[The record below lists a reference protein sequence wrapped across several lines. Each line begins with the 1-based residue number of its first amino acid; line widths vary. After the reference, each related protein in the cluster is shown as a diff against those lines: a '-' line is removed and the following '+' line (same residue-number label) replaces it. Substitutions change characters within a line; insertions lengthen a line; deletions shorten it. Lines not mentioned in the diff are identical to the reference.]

1 MKSELEAIVEE
12 LKRLRDEGVEHV
24 NVSKETVQLLKKS
37 VSENKG
43 GKADFNPAS
52 NTAIAAQI
60 PDGIRSASPEEFN
73 RLLKEDVAGKSNQS
87 TSGDSKMGKA
97 PTFTLPEGDKV
108 KRWEALK
115 EIVLNCPICQKNTR
129 NGFKTVFGVGNL
141 DADIFFCGEAPGGDE
156 EEQGEPFVG
165 KAGQLLNKMIKA
177 MGLEREQVYI
187 GNIMNWR
194 PSLPTRVG
202 NRPPTR
208 EEMDFCLPYLVG
220 QIEIVKPK
228 IIVALGATAAK
239 GLLGYGSF
247 RSLSEVKGVWHEFTN
262 TPMIPTYHPSY
273 LLRNDSK
280 RDKRAAWEDLLKV
293 MERCELPISD
303 KQRGYFL

>member
-1 MKSELEAIVEE
+1 MRSELEAIVEE

>member
-12 LKRLRDEGVEHV
+12 LKRLRDEGVDHV
-24 NVSKETVQLLKKS
+24 NVSKETVQLLKES
-37 VSENKG
+37 VSENRS
-43 GKADFNPAS
+43 GKADFDSAS
-52 NTAIAAQI
+52 NEAAAVRI
-60 PDGIRSASPEEFN
+60 PDRIRSASPEEFD
-73 RLLKEDVAGKSNQS
+73 RLLKEDVSQKSNQS
-87 TSGDSKMGKA
+87 TSGDSKLGKA
-97 PTFTLPEGDKV
+97 PTFTLPEGDKA

-115 EIVLNCPICQKNTR
+115 EIVLNCPICQENTR
-129 NGFKTVFGVGNL
+129 KGFKTVFGVGNL

-177 MGLEREQVYI
+177 MGLGREQVYI

-194 PSLPTRVG
+194 PRLPTRVG

-208 EEMDFCLPYLVG
+208 EEMEFCLPYLEG

-239 GLLGYGSF
+239 GLLGHDSF
-247 RSLSEVKGVWHEFTN
+247 RSLREVKGVWHEFAN
-262 TPMIPTYHPSY
+262 TPLISTFHPSY

-293 MERCELPISD
+293 MERCELPISE

>member
-1 MKSELEAIVEE
+1 
-12 LKRLRDEGVEHV
+12 
-24 NVSKETVQLLKKS
+24 
-37 VSENKG
+37 
-43 GKADFNPAS
+43 
-52 NTAIAAQI
+52 
-60 PDGIRSASPEEFN
+60 
-73 RLLKEDVAGKSNQS
+73 
-87 TSGDSKMGKA
+87 
-97 PTFTLPEGDKV
+97 
-108 KRWEALK
+108 
-115 EIVLNCPICQKNTR
+115 
-129 NGFKTVFGVGNL
+129 
-141 DADIFFCGEAPGGDE
+141 
-156 EEQGEPFVG
+156 
-165 KAGQLLNKMIKA
+165 
-177 MGLEREQVYI
+177 
-187 GNIMNWR
+187 MNWR